1 MKGLIAFALLVG
13 LSVATVLG
21 LSQDIGSSKKS
32 LNLDLPVNSGDPWET
47 EEEDEEAPAII
58 FFYGQQFEGD
68 VFVFCVDRSGSMND
82 QGELARAKR
91 EVIRNIRELSDQTEF
106 AVCFFDTG
114 VLMWP
119 PNERPILANS
129 QNRAAACNWVAN
141 VGVGDLSC
149 PKEGLTRSLQS
160 INRSPKDR
168 RCIIYVGDGGGTCYK
183 RGWEQQ
189 CPPEVSANA
198 DADFEQWYLDDTL
211 VKVDQL
217 NNKNVSINTVGVRLR
232 SEFDIN
238 QNFVRILAQ
247 RNEGI
252 SRRID

>member
-32 LNLDLPVNSGDPWET
+32 LNLDLPVNSGDPWKT
-47 EEEDEEAPAII
+47 EEEEEAPAII

-91 EVIRNIRELSDQTEF
+91 EVCRNIREFPDQTEF

-119 PNERPILANS
+119 PNEIPVAANS
-129 QNRAAACNWVAN
+129 QTREAACTWVSN
-141 VGVGDLSC
+141 VGIGDLSC
-149 PKEGLTRSLQS
+149 PKEGLARSLQS
-160 INRSPKDR
+160 INRSQEDR
-168 RCIIYVGDGGGTCYK
+168 RCIVYVGDGGGTCYK
-183 RGWEQQ
+183 RGWEKQ
-189 CPPEVSANA
+189 CPPEISANSEVE
-198 DADFEQWYLDDTL
+198 FEQWYLADTL
-211 VKVDQL
+211 TTVDEL
-217 NNKNVSINTVGVRLR
+217 NHKDVSINTVGVKLR
-232 SEFDIN
+232 GEFDIN
-238 QNFVRILAQ
+238 HNFVRILAQ

-252 SRRID
+252 SRRI